1 MKVAVVIVSFHS
13 NKPLTETDMKVT
25 IKIMMATKPLR
36 IKYPL
41 F

>member
-13 NKPLTETDMKVT
+13 NKTISETDMKVT
-25 IKIMMATKPLR
+25 IKITMATKPLK
-36 IKYPL
+36 IKYLL